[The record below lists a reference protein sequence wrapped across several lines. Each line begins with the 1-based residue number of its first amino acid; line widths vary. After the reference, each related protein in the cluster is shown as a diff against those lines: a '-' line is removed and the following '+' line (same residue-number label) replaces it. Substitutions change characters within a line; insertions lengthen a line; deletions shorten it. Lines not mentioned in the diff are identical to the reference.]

1 MGYRAGPAGFERDPA
16 AELPVRCGRGLIEDG
31 EMKKFFCQES
41 ESNVFKLTLLLA
53 LAGFAVMV
61 VIAAMSSTMY

>member
-1 MGYRAGPAGFERDPA
+1 
-16 AELPVRCGRGLIEDG
+16 
-31 EMKKFFCQES
+31 MKKFFCQES